1 MAAGVCTAGAG
12 VVSHEAALVVVVPLT
27 HITIIANTV
36 IPRNAGSEGDP
47 LALQRSV
54 PYMVGQQAS
63 RGLRERDLQTIYD
76 GIPRTGSR
84 RVEFG
89 SSGPGR
95 GCERVAEVDQIVSD
109 DAKPTQRLMPGMPL

>member
-1 MAAGVCTAGAG
+1 MMAGGTNAVAAGVCTAGAG

-76 GIPRTGSR
+76 GIPRTGR
-84 RVEFG
+84 EG
-89 SSGPGR
+89 SSSEAQGR
-95 GCERVAEVDQIVSD
+95 AVAAS
-109 DAKPTQRLMPGMPL
+109 A